1 MQISRLTPADHSA
14 VLDIAAEVE
23 TPVDAEELTRD
34 VARVWVA
41 RDEPSEV
48 AGFLLAW
55 AVADEVHL
63 INIATRPQ
71 LRRRG
76 IGQAL
81 MVTLLDFAAQM
92 RARLIVLEVR
102 RSNSAAI
109 RLYRS
114 NGFCAIGVRRGYYS
128 DSGED
133 AIEMMVTLD
142 PESGEVQPGRDEINL
157 SA

>member
-1 MQISRLTPADHSA
+1 MQISRLSPADHAA
-14 VLDIAAEVE
+14 VLDIAREAE
-23 TPVDAEELTRD
+23 TPVDPEELTRD
-34 VARVWVA
+34 VAHVWVA
-41 RDEPSEV
+41 RDRPDEV

-63 INIATRPQ
+63 INIATRRSRQ
-71 LRRRG
+71 RRG
-76 IGQAL
+76 VGQAL

-102 RSNSAAI
+102 RSNTRAI

-114 NGFCAIGVRRGYYS
+114 NGFCAIGVRRGYYA

>member
-14 VLDIAAEVE
+14 VLEIAAEAA
-23 TPVDAEELTRD
+23 TPVEADELTRD
-34 VARVWVA
+34 VAHVWVA
-41 RDEPSEV
+41 RANPDEV

-63 INIATRPQ
+63 INIATRQ
-71 LRRRG
+71 RLQRQG
-76 IGQAL
+76 VGQAL

-102 RSNSAAI
+102 RSNAAAI

-114 NGFCAIGVRRGYYS
+114 NGFCAIGVRRGYYA

-133 AIEMMVTLD
+133 AVEMMVTLD